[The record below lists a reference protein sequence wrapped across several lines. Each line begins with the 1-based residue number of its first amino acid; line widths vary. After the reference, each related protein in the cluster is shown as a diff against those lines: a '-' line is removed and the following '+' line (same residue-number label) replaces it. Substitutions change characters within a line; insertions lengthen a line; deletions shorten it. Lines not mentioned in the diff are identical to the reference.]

1 MCWEVLTRHRSK
13 AIQTVSMSP
22 GSAVITE
29 FKTKVP
35 GNYTLVDHALARLER
50 VLVEILSVEGAP
62 NLDI

>member
-1 MCWEVLTRHRSK
+1 
-13 AIQTVSMSP
+13 MSP
-22 GSAVITE
+22 GSAAITE

-50 VLVEILSVEGAP
+50 VLVGILSVEGAP